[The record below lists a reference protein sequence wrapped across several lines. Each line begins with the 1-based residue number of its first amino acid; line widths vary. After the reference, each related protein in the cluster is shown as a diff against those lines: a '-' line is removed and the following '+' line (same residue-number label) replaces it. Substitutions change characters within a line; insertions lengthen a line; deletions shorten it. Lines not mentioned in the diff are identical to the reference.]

1 MSNIRRLNIFDK
13 SRLKKIAGITGFN
26 EDYFKYNLL
35 KECASPLQG
44 ILPLQFKF
52 MPESYVLSEN
62 GIIKG
67 LICVSTTQGNHE
79 QINIKRLLF
88 ENNDYLTG
96 KKLIKFI
103 IRHYG
108 EKGAKNFKVVVDNK
122 QKDLEQLFI
131 DGCGFRCCSYENLW
145 DISHDFNYFN
155 SVEPLEFIAAN
166 DGHARQI
173 SELINGEIITHYQP
187 ALTRAENEFKT
198 PLLKLFDNKYENNYV
213 LLSNEAAIAF
223 LTIQTND
230 NYNFIISLTKNNGY
244 QLSYD
249 QIIAFALKSI
259 AAKRN
264 SAFKAY
270 LKQNKYLKFA
280 QDYETYLHARNYSC
294 IQTQHVLVKE
304 FYKPIKQEFR
314 AFVFGENKLLS
325 N

>member
-13 SRLKKIAGITGFN
+13 SRLKKIAGITGFSD
-26 EDYFKYNLL
+26 DYFKYNLL
-35 KECASPLQG
+35 KECASPMQG
-44 ILPLQFKF
+44 FLPLQLKF
-52 MPESYVLSEN
+52 MPESYVLSES
-62 GIIKG
+62 GTIKG
-67 LICVSTTQGNHE
+67 LICVATTQGNHE

-88 ENNDYLTG
+88 EDNDYLTG

-103 IRHYG
+103 VRHYG
-108 EKGAKNFKVVVDNK
+108 EKGAKNFKVIVDNK

-145 DISHDFNYFN
+145 DISHDINYFIGIQ
-155 SVEPLEFIAAN
+155 PLEFSPAT

-173 SELINGEIITHYQP
+173 AELINGEIITHYQP
-187 ALTRAENEFKT
+187 ALTRNENEFKA
-198 PLLKLFDNKYENNYV
+198 PVIKLFDNKYENNYI
-213 LLSNEAAIAF
+213 LLDKDVAIAF

-244 QLSYD
+244 QLDYD
-249 QIIAFALKSI
+249 AIISFALKTI

-264 SAFKAY
+264 SGFKAY
-270 LKQNKYLKFA
+270 LKQKKYLKFA
-280 QDYETYLHARNYSC
+280 HDYETYLHARNYNC

-304 FYKPIKQEFR
+304 FYKPIKQEFQ